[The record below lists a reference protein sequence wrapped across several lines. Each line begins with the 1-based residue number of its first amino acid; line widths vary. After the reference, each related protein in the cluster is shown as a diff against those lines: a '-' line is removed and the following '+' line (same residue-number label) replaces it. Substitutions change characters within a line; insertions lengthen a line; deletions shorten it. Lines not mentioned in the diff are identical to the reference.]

1 MTDLIN
7 SSSKHILNIT
17 TQMESTLERIHKD
30 IEQNYGTI
38 RNVLNSMNE
47 AISQAI
53 YVQSYITAQLGS
65 IRGILLYLCHFLVL
79 LFITSF
85 KRYAQARINCI
96 YLLSFTLFIE
106 LLLGNLISNFISI
119 DKIRYFGILVEFS
132 FIWKS
137 DGNKNEF

>member
-106 LLLGNLISNFISI
+106 LLLGNLISNYISI

>member
-53 YVQSYITAQLGS
+53 YVQSYVTAQLGS

>member
-65 IRGILLYLCHFLVL
+65 IRGILFYLCHFLVL